1 MRFYDVDSG
10 EILLDGVDIKTINLH
25 DLRKAISLVMQEPI
39 IFNYTILDNILYG
52 KLDANNGEV
61 EEAATTSN
69 CTEFI
74 DGGHFKD
81 TDDRAVS
88 LKEKMEKHKL
98 AIIALIT

>member
-52 KLDANNGEV
+52 KLDANNEEV
-61 EEAATTSN
+61 QEAATTSN

-81 TDDRAVS
+81 TDDRAVH
-88 LKEKMEKHKL
+88 LKEKME
-98 AIIALIT
+98 